1 MFWTST
7 FILLMVCL
15 VIGGFIL
22 GGRWILYDAERRERG
37 LPDHWAMKWVNR
49 INIVVGVVILVRACV
64 WLVSG
69 YWLF

>member
-15 VIGGFIL
+15 VIGGFIV
-22 GGRWILYDAERRERG
+22 GGRWLLYASERRERG

-49 INIVVGVVILVRACV
+49 INIVVSIVIVVRALV